1 MNPFPT
7 RTLQAGA
14 FLGFLTMAV
23 VGWKLA
29 DEPAQPAA
37 SQPEISARPAE
48 RPTRSIRR
56 SGPPDAVRQRMAALR
71 AIASPDDRLRATMA
85 LAKSLPVSEIP
96 AWLDGRWF
104 PAGEGFDLILF
115 NKLLKERWQLEDPEG
130 LLAWSFKNNS
140 SQARSTLTSWAKTD
154 PQRALSYLKE
164 HPNRELEIQVLTE
177 MAKQNPALALQALG
191 ELPAA
196 GRSGSGMG
204 DYYLRQLLQQLAKSS
219 PAALEAALASLPPA
233 LRMQAETALIG
244 NRMATS
250 FDTEIRKLWERPDGL
265 KIFWQISD
273 NDTDFRKK
281 IFAELANLPPSWRA
295 KLAEDSYRYVETKD
309 AEKWVHADLE
319 GFGFTEAQAKNIR
332 NRALG
337 ALATN
342 APETALKLMADM
354 DIDPD
359 YRNTILANL
368 FGNLDP
374 KKGPSDALLAML
386 GSEEERELARR
397 YLALRQNMSDRTA
410 PKIEEPADWL
420 TQAATLDSKSG
431 MSRSYQY
438 LSMLSNWDAE
448 KITALSSEF
457 KTLPDDQKRQVAKL
471 LSQNQNFAENIKSLQ
486 GDALLYLI
494 ANPEPAPKSTEPTF
508 DPSQARRLPDGTL
521 FTPTVLP
528 PSESATI
535 NQASEF
541 AINWA
546 KQDPAAASDWVQ
558 SLPAGN
564 TRLWAQKN
572 LAANWAQVDPEAT
585 DRWLGTL
592 PAADRTQ
599 VREFMTKPSKP

>member
-1 MNPFPT
+1 
-7 RTLQAGA
+7 
-14 FLGFLTMAV
+14 
-23 VGWKLA
+23 
-29 DEPAQPAA
+29 
-37 SQPEISARPAE
+37 
-48 RPTRSIRR
+48 
-56 SGPPDAVRQRMAALR
+56 
-71 AIASPDDRLRATMA
+71 
-85 LAKSLPVSEIP
+85 
-96 AWLDGRWF
+96 
-104 PAGEGFDLILF
+104 
-115 NKLLKERWQLEDPEG
+115 
-130 LLAWSFKNNS
+130 
-140 SQARSTLTSWAKTD
+140 
-154 PQRALSYLKE
+154 
-164 HPNRELEIQVLTE
+164 
-177 MAKQNPALALQALG
+177 
-191 ELPAA
+191 
-196 GRSGSGMG
+196 
-204 DYYLRQLLQQLAKSS
+204 
-219 PAALEAALASLPPA
+219 
-233 LRMQAETALIG
+233 MQAETALIG

-265 KIFWQISD
+265 KIFEQISD

-281 IFAELANLPPSWRA
+281 IFAELENLPPSWRA
-295 KLAEDSYRYVETKD
+295 KLADDSYRYVETKD

-397 YLALRQNMSDRTA
+397 YVALGQKMSE
-410 PKIEEPADWL
+410 PPPSKIEEPADWL

-431 MSRSYQY
+431 MSSSYRY

-457 KTLPDDQKRQVAKL
+457 KTLPDDQKRQIAKL
-471 LSQNQNFAENIKSLQ
+471 LNQNHGYADNITALQ
-486 GDALLYLI
+486 GEALRFLI
-494 ANPEPAPKSTEPTF
+494 ANPEPAPKSTEPNF
-508 DPSQARRLPDGTL
+508 DPAQARRLPDGTII
-521 FTPTVLP
+521 TPTELP
-528 PSESATI
+528 PSESANI
-535 NQASEF
+535 GQASEF
-541 AINWA
+541 AIRWA
-546 KQDPAAASDWVQ
+546 KQDPTAASEWVQ

-572 LAANWAQVDPEAT
+572 LAANWSQVDPEAT
-585 DRWLGTL
+585 DRWLSTL

-599 VREFMTKPSKP
+599 VQQFLKKPADPESPGEG